1 MNDYIIFMHD
11 DTETPMDVTTSA
23 WEDYFTMLR
32 ASGRFCG
39 GSSIGPGI
47 CVHRSGQARA
57 VTPHLSGYLRV
68 QAESIDDA
76 KKLLQGNPVLNAG
89 GMLEMRTL
97 RRD

>member
-11 DTETPMDVTTSA
+11 DTATPMDSATSA
-23 WEDYFTMLR
+23 WQDYFAMLR

-47 CVHRSGQARA
+47 CVHRSGQARP
-57 VTPHLSGYLRV
+57 VTPHLSGYLHV

-76 KKLLQGNPVLNAG
+76 KKLLLGNPVLNAG
-89 GMLEMRTL
+89 GTVEIRELP
-97 RRD
+97 RD